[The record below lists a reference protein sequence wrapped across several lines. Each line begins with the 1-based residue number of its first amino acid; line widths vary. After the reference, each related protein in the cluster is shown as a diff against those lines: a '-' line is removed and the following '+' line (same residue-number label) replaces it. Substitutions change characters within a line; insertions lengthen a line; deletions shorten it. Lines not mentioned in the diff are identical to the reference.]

1 MGVALKGNVLA
12 AQLLCGFLH
21 IHPFEW
27 RNGQKSGPN
36 RLRTVAIGVPPTESE
51 LYVTGTPRGS
61 VASYEKLA

>member
-27 RNGQKSGPN
+27 RNAKTGPQSPTN
-36 RLRTVAIGVPPTESE
+36 SRDWGPAYGIGT
-51 LYVTGTPRGS
+51 
-61 VASYEKLA
+61 